1 MPIPVVQNYVA
12 VVVTITAVVVVVAIV
27 TVAHTPTRL
36 EHPETDLS
44 RRAQTTL
51 SADFFQDGG

>member
-1 MPIPVVQNYVA
+1 MPIPVVQKYVA

-44 RRAQTTL
+44 RRI
-51 SADFFQDGG
+51 